1 VTENPLAKDLDHILD
16 HTRELWEEL
25 RGGRIFVTGGTGF
38 FGSWWL
44 ESFAWANDRL
54 SLDASAVVLT
64 RNPDA
69 FRRNAPSIA
78 GHPAIAC
85 HKGNMQSFEF
95 PNGAFSHVIHA
106 ATEAPSA
113 TGQVDAIRQFDV
125 NVQGTRRVL
134 DFAIAGG
141 VRRFLF
147 ISSGAVYGPQPADIP
162 RVGEHYAGAPASTD
176 PGSAYAQSKRVS
188 EFMCAVYA
196 QRHGLQVAIARCFAF
211 VGPWLP
217 LDRNYAVGNFIRDA
231 LRGGPI
237 RVMGDGTPYR
247 SYLYASDLAVWL
259 WTILFRGRSGG
270 AYNVGEEREITV
282 ADLAREV
289 AAVVHPHASVE
300 VLQRPAPGQPVERY
314 VPSTERAREELGL
327 EAWTRL
333 DEAIRRTAEFYRR

>member
-25 RGGRIFVTGGTGF
+25 RGERLFITGGTGF
-38 FGSWWL
+38 FGCWLL

-54 SLDASAVVLT
+54 SLGAAAVVLT

-69 FRRNAPSIA
+69 FRQKAPHVA
-78 GHPAIAC
+78 TRPAIRF
-85 HKGNMQSFEF
+85 HMGNMQSFDF
-95 PNGAFSHVIHA
+95 PTGSFSHVIHA
-106 ATEAPSA
+106 ATETNLQHEHVGAL
-113 TGQVDAIRQFDV
+113 GQFGA
-125 NVQGTRRVL
+125 NTQGTGRTL
-134 DFAIAGG
+134 DLAVASGA
-141 VRRFLF
+141 RKFLLT
-147 ISSGAVYGPQPADIP
+147 SSGAVYGRQPAEITHIP
-162 RVGEHYAGAPASTD
+162 EDYVGAPAPTD
-176 PGSAYAQSKRVS
+176 SGSAYAQSKRVS

-196 QRHGLQVAIARCFAF
+196 QCHGLQVAIARCFAF